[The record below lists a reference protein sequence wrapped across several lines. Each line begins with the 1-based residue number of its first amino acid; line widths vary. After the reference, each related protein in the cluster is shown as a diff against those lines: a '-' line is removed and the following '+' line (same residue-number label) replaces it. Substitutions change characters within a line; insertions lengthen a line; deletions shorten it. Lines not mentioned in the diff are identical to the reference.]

1 MDKTNFDFKTQWEQS
16 AIKTELVIK
25 YFNAWAKIMLKSCK
39 AGKIGYVD
47 LFCGPGIFE
56 DGNESTP
63 IYIIKNCIK
72 DDDLRKS
79 VAIYLNDK
87 TPEYVETLKENIN
100 KIPGIN
106 TLKYKPSINNIEVDK
121 DFANAFSGNLIP
133 CMSFVDPTGFSGLT
147 LDLIHNLTKDFGSD
161 IIFFFNYNEINRFIT
176 NPNVLK
182 HMKYLFGETDYNLLI
197 ENLKNIKNPHDRE
210 LIIINSLSEA
220 LKKDGLEY
228 VLPFRFQSQY
238 KNRTSHYLIFASKCF
253 TGYDIMKQIMWKA
266 GEKDGYNVGKFE
278 FIPTD
283 SKSKDLQLSLIDMF
297 SCSLEDLKK
306 DLLDTFKGK
315 SILLRNL
322 YKIHGAKGK
331 FILPNYK
338 DVLLELEEKGIIKCE
353 PSERPVRK
361 GKKTMNPE
369 KVTISFPN

>member
-87 TPEYVETLKENIN
+87 TP
-100 KIPGIN
+100 GIN

-147 LDLIHNLTKDFGSD
+147 LDLIDTSKENEFGITLISLD
-161 IIFFFNYNEINRFIT
+161 ENYRCIAEPGASPYLSRINR
-176 NPNVLK
+176 LK
-182 HMKYLFGETDYNLLI
+182 
-197 ENLKNIKNPHDRE
+197 E
-210 LIIINSLSEA
+210 LC
-220 LKKDGLEY
+220 
-228 VLPFRFQSQY
+228 
-238 KNRTSHYLIFASKCF
+238 T
-253 TGYDIMKQIMWKA
+253 
-266 GEKDGYNVGKFE
+266 
-278 FIPTD
+278 
-283 SKSKDLQLSLIDMF
+283 
-297 SCSLEDLKK
+297 
-306 DLLDTFKGK
+306 
-315 SILLRNL
+315 
-322 YKIHGAKGK
+322 
-331 FILPNYK
+331 
-338 DVLLELEEKGIIKCE
+338 
-353 PSERPVRK
+353 
-361 GKKTMNPE
+361 
-369 KVTISFPN
+369 

>member
-1 MDKTNFDFKTQWEQS
+1 
-16 AIKTELVIK
+16 
-25 YFNAWAKIMLKSCK
+25 
-39 AGKIGYVD
+39 
-47 LFCGPGIFE
+47 
-56 DGNESTP
+56 
-63 IYIIKNCIK
+63 
-72 DDDLRKS
+72 
-79 VAIYLNDK
+79 
-87 TPEYVETLKENIN
+87 
-100 KIPGIN
+100 
-106 TLKYKPSINNIEVDK
+106 
-121 DFANAFSGNLIP
+121 
-133 CMSFVDPTGFSGLT
+133 
-147 LDLIHNLTKDFGSD
+147 
-161 IIFFFNYNEINRFIT
+161 
-176 NPNVLK
+176 
-182 HMKYLFGETDYNLLI
+182 MKYLFGETDYNLLI

-210 LIIINSLSEA
+210 LMIINSLSEA